1 MYHGEKC
8 GILVCMGFKTAME
21 TGNTGIGGKAALDR
35 DRRRV
40 EQGDETIALLQEL
53 VVEQK
58 RTNQLLE
65 WLGQERRPA

>member
-1 MYHGEKC
+1 
-8 GILVCMGFKTAME
+8 MGFKTAIE

-40 EQGDETIALLQEL
+40 EQGDETLDLLREL
-53 VVEQK
+53 VAEQK

-65 WLGQERRPA
+65 WLGRGPQDRLTA